1 MRAWIYPI
9 DSESQ
14 LQPTVHW
21 RNGGVSAGHGQWDE
35 TSGWRFPQTD
45 INLTIE
51 YEVNF

>member
-21 RNGGVSAGHGQWDE
+21 QYGGGTADHWQWGYRSAFCHRRRNSIQHL
-35 TSGWRFPQTD
+35 
-45 INLTIE
+45 N
-51 YEVNF
+51 N